1 MAPERLHVVSQIH
14 LILKLLDFVCHQGGP
29 KIGGPKII

>member
-14 LILKLLDFVCHQGGP
+14 LILKLLDVCHQGGP